1 MRKSSPISFAVR
13 LSGVYKQL
21 QTAGLEVLYDDRS
34 ARAGEKFSDADLL
47 GIPARVT
54 ISNARSSSASWS
66 SNGGV
71 KLRPS
76 SCLWKRCRRASSQR
90 VSNLSS
96 GQPVFNP
103 FARAPTMV
111 ECAGRRL
118 MTTILITDSCPS

>member
-54 ISNARSSSASWS
+54 ISKRALEQRKLEFKWRREAQAQLLSLEEVQARIVA
-66 SNGGV
+66 
-71 KLRPS
+71 
-76 SCLWKRCRRASSQR
+76 
-90 VSNLSS
+90 
-96 GQPVFNP
+96 
-103 FARAPTMV
+103 AR
-111 ECAGRRL
+111 E
-118 MTTILITDSCPS
+118 